1 MIPMKE
7 ITYRDMNSKVINRL
21 INHGRGL
28 LSAAL
33 IGLAIL
39 ILPVASHAAIGL
51 LDGSSAQL
59 TRTNGATFATSNFTV
74 SAGADVLVFIVAG
87 HSSAAMTM
95 PSLSWGA
102 QSLTLATSSTASSS
116 FTEVAIYYLYNP
128 TAGDRKSVV

>member
-1 MIPMKE
+1 MIPMKQ
-7 ITYRDMNSKVINRL
+7 ITYRNMNSKVMNRL
-21 INHGRGL
+21 ITHGRGL

-33 IGLAIL
+33 IGLAML

-59 TRTNGATFATSNFTV
+59 TRTNGATFGTNNFTV

-95 PSLSWGA
+95 PSLSRSEEHTSEL
-102 QSLTLATSSTASSS
+102 QSLRHL
-116 FTEVAIYYLYNP
+116 VCRLL
-128 TAGDRKSVV
+128 